1 MTSGYQKVD
10 FPDPVIIL
18 SSGEV
23 ENLVKKCMEL
33 AESITKTD
41 RYITLARGYAA
52 SLLLGTDAK
61 WEHVLNRALS
71 VSDRAKVNLLSFQF
85 VQGVRKGKIK
95 TESQKFSP
103 VLPVIFEEMGFVPSL
118 VSGEVEIRRIAQ
130 PIFDNTGKAIVV
142 EFDLSKPVQ
151 LGLARSGKIL
161 CNHEDGFEWRSV
173 GELAIS
179 DATGTLEQVHKA
191 VLRSG
196 VFDQLRQ
203 QWSNCTPNARLNVA
217 ITPLGILAI
226 NTQAL
231 RMYWEEYNFNSNC
244 DLSLYGNGQVL
255 RRFLGPIAPG
265 LLGLPDPE
273 IRTTTT
279 WLVDREV
286 PPKYGDLRI
295 LLDVAMSI
303 IDKYHSDFAFAFIGY
318 KWRLRSYFG
327 IWRNM
332 VSGFS
337 GKAELSDTRSDI
349 VDHTENV
356 IQEHRFERIGFH
368 TKNTSINKSIVSR
381 YLNYFSGIF
390 SSTPDVEQRN
400 GNSVTG
406 QDDKVSLINKDDSS
420 KTNGPTIDQQPK
432 LVVIESDVGEDP
444 NDPIYQQDTLL
455 SLTARELD
463 RFLEQLR
470 KSCDGKKSSYAT
482 LHDGLNLFN
491 ETLVAGTEVPP
502 YGDWDVT
509 KSYNHIMSSEVSGL
523 RPNSKIRTPTLKI
536 PDENPQ
542 RLPETVIFPEL
553 GLTQIAMQGE
563 QKVRQAAQPLFD
575 KGMMAI
581 QLSYFDDRD
590 NPDWHRQEA
599 WLRVEYEFMSMQ
611 NSRLSF
617 SGTHWFDDVS
627 TRYELSQVQKA
638 VEDSSYMSEVDHLF
652 QSHVPMRGHS
662 LAVTPFGIVSVSG
675 ALFQSNLTDKLLS
688 LKGDTMDWSLEAGHL
703 RTLLGPCVGN
713 LKNANDPPLPSP
725 LAWFVDVLSPPTI
738 GSLELL
744 RQIAIMLCEVTGVMG
759 QTVHLVGHAIQKGR
773 PSIVIK
779 TQ

>member
-10 FPDPVIIL
+10 FPEPVLTL

-23 ENLVKKCMEL
+23 ESLVEKCLEF
-33 AESITKTD
+33 AESETLAD
-41 RYITLARGYAA
+41 RYINLARSYVA

-71 VSDRAKVNLLSFQF
+71 VSDRAKVNLLNFQF
-85 VQGVRKGKIK
+85 VQGGRKEKIK
-95 TESQKFSP
+95 TASQEFSP

-130 PIFDNTGKAIVV
+130 PIFDNTGIAIVV

-151 LGLARSGKIL
+151 LCLARSRKIL
-161 CNHEDGFEWRSV
+161 CDHEDRFEWKSV
-173 GELAIS
+173 GDLAIS
-179 DATGTLEQVHKA
+179 DAAGTLEQVHKA

-203 QWSNCTPNARLNVA
+203 QWSNCTPDARLNVA
-217 ITPLGILAI
+217 ITPLGILAV

-231 RMYWEEYNFNSNC
+231 RMHWEEYNFDSNC

-265 LLGLPDPE
+265 LLGVPDPE

-279 WLVDREV
+279 WLVDRKA
-286 PPKYGDLRI
+286 PPKAGDLRI

-318 KWRLRSYFG
+318 KWRLRSYFET
-327 IWRNM
+327 WNNM
-332 VSGFS
+332 VPVSS
-337 GKAELSDTRSDI
+337 GKAELSDTRSGFAN
-349 VDHTENV
+349 HTEDV
-356 IQEHRFERIGFH
+356 MQERRIERIGLD
-368 TKNTSINKSIVSR
+368 TENTLIKRSIASR
-381 YLNYFSGIF
+381 FLNFIIEVF
-390 SSTPDVEQRN
+390 SSSSDVQQRN
-400 GNSVTG
+400 VTLITG
-406 QDDKVSLINKDDSS
+406 QEDKVSLLKKDDLS
-420 KTNGPTIDQQPK
+420 KTKDPTICQQPK
-432 LVVIESDVGEDP
+432 LVIIESDVGEDP

-455 SLTARELD
+455 SLTAHELD

-470 KSCDGKKSSYAT
+470 KICNGKNLSYAT
-482 LHDGLNLFN
+482 LNDGLNLFN

-502 YGDWDVT
+502 NVGWDVT
-509 KSYNHIMSSEVSGL
+509 KSYNHIMSSGVLEL
-523 RPNSKIRTPTLKI
+523 RPSSKIRTPTLKKT
-536 PDENPQ
+536 DRNPQ

-590 NPDWHRQEA
+590 NPDWHRHEA
-599 WLRVEYEFMSMQ
+599 WIRVDYKFLSLE

-617 SGTHWFDDVS
+617 SRTHWFDDVS
-627 TRYELSQVQKA
+627 TRDELSQVQRA

-652 QSHVPMRGHS
+652 QSHVPMRGHN

-675 ALFQSNLTDKLLS
+675 ALFRSNLTDKLLS
-688 LKGDTMDWSLEAGHL
+688 QKGDTMDWSLEAGHL
-703 RTLLGPCVGN
+703 RTLLGPCLGN
-713 LKNANDPPLPSP
+713 LKNANDPPPPSP
-725 LAWFVDVLSPPTI
+725 LAWFVDALSPPTI
-738 GSLELL
+738 GSLEVL

-759 QTVHLVGHAIQKGR
+759 QTVHMVGHAIQEGR
-773 PSIVIK
+773 PSIVVK